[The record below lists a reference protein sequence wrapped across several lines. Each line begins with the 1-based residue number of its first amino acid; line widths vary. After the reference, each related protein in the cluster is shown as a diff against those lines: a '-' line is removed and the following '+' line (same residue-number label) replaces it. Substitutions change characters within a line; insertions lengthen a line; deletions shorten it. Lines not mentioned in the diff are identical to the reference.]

1 MRFIV
6 DTDPG
11 QDDLV
16 AIAVAQALGHI
27 SLITTVAGNA
37 PLAET
42 TANALVA
49 ADLVGFD
56 GPVVS
61 GAAGPRRMASFQAGV
76 HGETG
81 LAGAP
86 RPPSARRV
94 AGTDAAGAIV
104 EHAEEDTWILGLGPL
119 TNVAAALEQ
128 EPALGRRVAGISVMG
143 GGVTSPDR
151 ATPVAEFNVATDP
164 EAAGVV
170 LRSGARIV
178 MCGLDVTTQ
187 VRYDEAWVAS
197 IEPPYV
203 RALLDHYRRHHR
215 YVDAPGAPLH
225 DPCAVLAVTHPEW
238 FSFEAHSTTVSV
250 ARTVDAAAV
259 LALVRDVLNGLGAAT
274 GGGPG
279 RR

>member
-16 AIAVAQALGHI
+16 AIAVAQALGDI
-27 SLITTVAGNA
+27 ALITTVAGNA

-42 TANALVA
+42 TTNALVA

-61 GAAGPRRMASFQAGV
+61 GAAGPRGRDASFPTGV

-86 RPPSARRV
+86 RPPPARRV

-104 EHAEEDTWILGLGPL
+104 EHAEEGTWILGLGPL
-119 TNVAAALEQ
+119 TNVAVALERD
-128 EPALGRRVAGISVMG
+128 PSLARRVAGISVIG
-143 GGVTSPDR
+143 GG
-151 ATPVAEFNVATDP
+151 ATTGDATVAELNLGTDP
-164 EAAGVV
+164 EAADVV
-170 LRSGARIV
+170 LTSGARIV
-178 MCGLDVTTQ
+178 RCGLDVTTQ
-187 VRYDEAWVAS
+187 VRYDDTWVAS
-197 IEPPYV
+197 IEDPYV
-203 RALLDHYRRHHR
+203 RALLGHYRRHHR
-215 YVDAPGAPLH
+215 YTDAPGAPLH

-238 FSFEAHSTTVSV
+238 FSFEAQSATVSV
-250 ARTVDAAAV
+250 ARTVDVAAV
-259 LALVRDVLNGLGAAT
+259 LALVRDVLNGLGGAT
-274 GGGPG
+274 GGEP
-279 RR
+279 RRR